1 MRDNNHHVM
10 SSCHLLTA
18 GPAGDQGQPRDL
30 RGGER
35 HRSRPGREIMLDRD
49 SGQMCHL
56 EMLFLVLLVFRS
68 CSETFLRALAEVIAA
83 SDSLSL
89 DLTGGCR
96 DDGC

>member
-1 MRDNNHHVM
+1 
-10 SSCHLLTA
+10 
-18 GPAGDQGQPRDL
+18 
-30 RGGER
+30 
-35 HRSRPGREIMLDRD
+35 
-49 SGQMCHL
+49 MCHL

-89 DLTGGCR
+89 DLMPGGCR